1 MRRRDFLGTA
11 AFAPAML
18 SATEPLSPGQRF
30 NESVE
35 FRDSVTGHPSRRL
48 TTKRRFNQKS
58 TYTQNACFS
67 ADSRRMVMS
76 TEDAAGNS
84 ALLTGEV
91 ETGDIRVIAV
101 STRIKDTPQKPDING
116 NNICL
121 NQAGNWAAAAVGG
134 SIRVWDLESMA
145 EKVLYIA
152 PNEHIE
158 LGHPIGSIDGK
169 RVYFTVQ
176 TPSVPPNDRPTGRHA
191 FSTFYGA
198 QTDFIEADIKTGRSR
213 VFHREANAG
222 CNHLTA
228 HPTNPDLLLIDRD
241 WPRENAR
248 LVSRAWVL
256 NHRTDE
262 LTEIRPRDKYRATA
276 HSNFNGRGDR
286 VYYHGASS
294 TGGEFIG
301 VTDLAG
307 KVEFHYLLP
316 ARIYSHM
323 GVHPTWDAMIVDG
336 LVSTDL
342 VCAIFYKEID
352 AMGCPRIQVLA
363 RHSTDWDEP
372 KYGQYSHPHC
382 SVSPD
387 GRWLSYNR
395 GGARTPETE
404 PTMPA
409 YNRRGAE
416 AEAAKEAAKASA
428 PGDGRTD
435 VFVVR
440 IG

>member
-169 RVYFTVQ
+169 PCTSQCRLLRFRRMTGRPGGTRSRLSTARRPILSRQTSRPGGRVCFTVRQ
-176 TPSVPPNDRPTGRHA
+176 TPA
-191 FSTFYGA
+191 
-198 QTDFIEADIKTGRSR
+198 
-213 VFHREANAG
+213 
-222 CNHLTA
+222 
-228 HPTNPDLLLIDRD
+228 
-241 WPRENAR
+241 
-248 LVSRAWVL
+248 
-256 NHRTDE
+256 
-262 LTEIRPRDKYRATA
+262 
-276 HSNFNGRGDR
+276 
-286 VYYHGASS
+286 
-294 TGGEFIG
+294 
-301 VTDLAG
+301 
-307 KVEFHYLLP
+307 
-316 ARIYSHM
+316 
-323 GVHPTWDAMIVDG
+323 
-336 LVSTDL
+336 
-342 VCAIFYKEID
+342 AI
-352 AMGCPRIQVLA
+352 
-363 RHSTDWDEP
+363 T
-372 KYGQYSHPHC
+372 
-382 SVSPD
+382 
-387 GRWLSYNR
+387 
-395 GGARTPETE
+395 
-404 PTMPA
+404 
-409 YNRRGAE
+409 
-416 AEAAKEAAKASA
+416 
-428 PGDGRTD
+428 
-435 VFVVR
+435 
-440 IG
+440 